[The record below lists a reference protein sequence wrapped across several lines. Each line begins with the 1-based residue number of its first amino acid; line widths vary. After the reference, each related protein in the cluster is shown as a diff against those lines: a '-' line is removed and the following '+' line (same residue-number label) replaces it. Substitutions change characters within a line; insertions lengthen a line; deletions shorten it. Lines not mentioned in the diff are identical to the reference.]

1 MGGQVLTTAE
11 RWPDDEGFSDQGL
24 IPIQAAVATIIRHIY
39 VRQDETREAR
49 ATEPSPPIR
58 ADGAAPARKVRGK
71 RAKKARRGGWPST
84 KYISRALRYETL
96 ADAGLLAR
104 AGYGFTVF
112 LTARA
117 PLGLTDGR
125 AKRHVALSFARLG
138 QALERKGHD
147 YIGLTTYEKRVGG
160 LLHGHA
166 LVHVR
171 RDCMWVVKRWAD
183 RFDEHPVKPYE
194 RIESVALHG
203 RPAVHSDL
211 GYVLKQRRFNGR
223 YERPG
228 NFYQKGEPIVGTR
241 VSFTKMARV
250 IIERTKQQMAPK
262 AKGLGAPVRVSK
274 PIARRVVELARR
286 AA

>member
-1 MGGQVLTTAE
+1 MGEQVLTRAE
-11 RWPDDEGFSDQGL
+11 RWPDEEGFSEQEL
-24 IPIQAAVATIIRHIY
+24 VPIQAAVANIVRHLY
-39 VRQDETREAR
+39 VRQGATREAR
-49 ATEPSPPIR
+49 ASEPPPLIR
-58 ADGAAPARKVRGK
+58 ADGSARKVRGK

-104 AGYGFTVF
+104 AGYRFTVF
-112 LTARA
+112 ATARA
-117 PLGLTDGR
+117 PLGLADDGQ
-125 AKRHVALSFARLG
+125 AKRHIARSFARLG

-147 YIGLTTYEKRVGG
+147 YIGLTTYEKIRG

-171 RDCMWVVKRWAD
+171 PDCLWIVERWAD
-183 RFDEHPVKPYE
+183 RFDDRPVYGP
-194 RIESVALHG
+194 IESVALHA
-203 RPAVHSDL
+203 RPAVRSDL
-211 GYVLKQRRFNGR
+211 DYVLKQRRFNGR

-228 NFYQKGEPIVGTR
+228 QFYEKGEPIVGTR
-241 VSFTKMARV
+241 VSFTKMARS
-250 IIERTKQQMAPK
+250 IIEKAKHQMATK
-262 AKGLGAPVRVSK
+262 AKSLSAPVRVSK